1 MVTLTKKKSENSEPT
16 FGTIR
21 QDLIDKYR
29 NRHFDSIRN
38 LEKIIEESEKLSKQ
52 IQSPRESNRLQ
63 NLIKR
68 RKKEL
73 WKLKNKTAEVLR
85 NAEIMQKN
93 LK

>member
-1 MVTLTKKKSENSEPT
+1 MTLTKKKSENPEPA
-16 FGTIR
+16 FGIIR

-29 NRHFDSIRN
+29 NGHFDSIHN
-38 LEKIIEESEKLSKQ
+38 LETAIEESEKLSKQ
-52 IQSPRESNRLQ
+52 QPQNPRESKRLQ

-85 NAEIMQKN
+85 IAEIMQKN